1 MLRKILYLLLI
12 LVMKLWVQLIIP
24 NHQPASVID
33 INDNTLVAKGLNSV
47 KTQFLGSRVAF

>member
-1 MLRKILYLLLI
+1 
-12 LVMKLWVQLIIP
+12 MKLWVQLIIP